1 MTEWLSSIGPA
12 VGNHLWQSTA
22 FAAVVWLATLLLR
35 RNQARV
41 RYGLWL
47 AASVKF
53 LIPFSLLVGLGG
65 LLPKPHHVV
74 VAVPVSYAMDT
85 VAQPFTEMPMDIAP
99 TVTRPS
105 PMQRFEHLLPLALG
119 TIWLCGVLVVLAIW
133 GVRWRQVAKT
143 LRQAVRVEDGREW
156 EILRRLQ
163 KAMGAGGQI
172 PLLMSQKLMEP
183 GMFGIF
189 RPVLIWPQRLSE
201 RLDDEHTEAILAHEL
216 GHAQRRDNLTAVIH
230 MAVEAAFWFHPLV
243 WWMERRMVEE
253 RERACDE
260 AVVEMGSRP
269 GIYAESL
276 LKACRF
282 CVESP
287 LVCVS
292 GITGAD
298 LSKRVLSIMTL
309 RLERMS
315 MGKKAALALFGI
327 IVIATPILLG
337 QFEAAQRVMLAA
349 ANAAPIPFR
358 TAARAMIAEEQTP
371 STALIAEVQ
380 APAGVPEGGATE
392 IQSDAKPLA
401 FDVVSIR
408 PAEPSNRAK
417 RTGFQFTDDGI
428 VVTNQSLE
436 LMLMLLYQSELQPGP
451 NGIIGG
457 SDWVRTLQWD
467 IRGRVADSDI
477 AEWSKLSKDLSAQ
490 AIARR
495 IPTIQAMLAD
505 RFKLKMHFET
515 KEGTVYALV
524 LAKGGPKLK
533 PSTSVATTR
542 IVMNIGPGH
551 ISSEQ
556 MTIAGVARFLK
567 LQLGYPVIDKT
578 GITGQ
583 YDLTLD
589 WTPDPGAA
597 GAPNG
602 EAGQAST
609 PNDVSK
615 PSVFTALQE
624 QLGLKLEVQK
634 GPIETLVIDSAEKP
648 SVDGAEVQGQASVMP
663 VAMVQE
669 KAAQT
674 DVAALSPEIKFD
686 VVSFKP
692 YKPGG
697 VSSPKI
703 DLPLNGDYV
712 AFHGVPMQK
721 LLMFAYARSG
731 YFVVSGEPE
740 WVDSDRY
747 DFQAKV
753 AEQDLAAWQAMSLT
767 HKTLMVRALLEDM
780 LKLKVHP
787 DTAKHPIYDLVV
799 AKGGPK
805 MQKWKEG
812 DTVKDAKGN
821 VHAEKLMF
829 WFTSD
834 KATCQ
839 EATMADLVNSLSGP
853 NRSGRVVV
861 DKTGL
866 TGKYNFTLPI
876 WYQGAP
882 NEDEPSGESIF
893 TAVESL
899 GLRLVPDKG
908 TVRGIVVDH
917 IERPPEN

>member
-35 RNQARV
+35 RNQAGV

-47 AASVKF
+47 AASMKF
-53 LIPFSLLVGLGG
+53 LVPFSLLVGLGS
-65 LLPKPHHVV
+65 LLPKPQHVV
-74 VAVPVSYAMDT
+74 VAMPVSYAMDT
-85 VAQPFTEMPMDIAP
+85 VAQPFTETPMDIAP
-99 TVTRPS
+99 VSVAHVSEARSFGWHRMAPE
-105 PMQRFEHLLPLALG
+105 FVAGL
-119 TIWLCGVLVVLAIW
+119 WLCGVMGVLAVW
-133 GVRWRQVAKT
+133 SVRWRQVAKT
-143 LRQAVRVEDGREW
+143 LRQAVRMEDGREA
-156 EILRRLQ
+156 ELLRRV
-163 KAMGAGGQI
+163 GASLRVRRQV

-189 RPVLIWPQRLSE
+189 RPVLIWPERLSE
-201 RLDDEHTEAILAHEL
+201 RLDDEHIEAILAHEL
-216 GHAQRRDNLTAVIH
+216 GHAQRRDNLTAVLH
-230 MAVEAAFWFHPLV
+230 MVVEAAFWFYPLV

-269 GIYAESL
+269 ETYAESL

-298 LSKRVLSIMTL
+298 LAMRVRKIMTL
-309 RLERMS
+309 RLERLG
-315 MGKKAALALFGI
+315 MGKKVALALFGI
-327 IVIATPILLG
+327 IAIATPILLG
-337 QFEAAQRVMLAA
+337 QSEAAQRMMLAA

-358 TAARAMIAEEQTP
+358 AAAREMIAEVQTP
-371 STALIAEVQ
+371 STGEIAEVQ
-380 APAGVPEGGATE
+380 ANAAV
-392 IQSDAKPLA
+392 
-401 FDVVSIR
+401 
-408 PAEPSNRAK
+408 
-417 RTGFQFTDDGI
+417 
-428 VVTNQSLE
+428 
-436 LMLMLLYQSELQPGP
+436 
-451 NGIIGG
+451 
-457 SDWVRTLQWD
+457 
-467 IRGRVADSDI
+467 
-477 AEWSKLSKDLSAQ
+477 
-490 AIARR
+490 
-495 IPTIQAMLAD
+495 
-505 RFKLKMHFET
+505 
-515 KEGTVYALV
+515 
-524 LAKGGPKLK
+524 
-533 PSTSVATTR
+533 SVAAQTT
-542 IVMNIGPGH
+542 
-551 ISSEQ
+551 
-556 MTIAGVARFLK
+556 
-567 LQLGYPVIDKT
+567 
-578 GITGQ
+578 
-583 YDLTLD
+583 
-589 WTPDPGAA
+589 
-597 GAPNG
+597 
-602 EAGQAST
+602 
-609 PNDVSK
+609 
-615 PSVFTALQE
+615 
-624 QLGLKLEVQK
+624 
-634 GPIETLVIDSAEKP
+634 AEKP
-648 SVDGAEVQGQASVMP
+648 TVDGAEVLGQASVMP

-674 DVAALSPEIKFD
+674 NAAVPSPEIKFD

-692 YKPGG
+692 YQPGG

-703 DLPLNGDYV
+703 DLPLDGDYV

-721 LLMFAYARSG
+721 LLLFAYGHSG

-753 AEQDLAAWQAMSLT
+753 AEQDVAAWQAMSLT
-767 HKTLMVRALLEDM
+767 HKALMVRALLEDT

-799 AKGGPK
+799 AKRGPK

-812 DTVKDAKGN
+812 DTVKDPQGN

-829 WFTSD
+829 WFTHD

-882 NEDEPSGESIF
+882 YEDEPSGESIF